1 MIDVQGLFGSTQQ
14 PVYSTVTFEDV
25 RDILRDMRP
34 SERRKVADYLVC
46 EASTTMVMSR
56 RWDIANGVERHM

>member
-1 MIDVQGLFGSTQQ
+1 MIDAKGLFDRTPQ

-46 EASTTMVMSR
+46 DASDTMVMSR